1 MPQHT
6 TSTTEGSNVHQDS
19 TAVKDTIRAAHRQHR
34 AALTAQEREAAAA
47 ALARHGLEWT
57 RSINNGTVGTV
68 CVYLSVGFEPP
79 TLRLIEALHAAGHS
93 VLLPVCEPGRELAWV
108 YWSPDAEFERS
119 SFAPILEPVGER
131 HGPETAGG
139 AVALFIPATAVDV
152 DGNRIGQGGG
162 YYDKFLGHLATAGK
176 EIPLAAV
183 IYDEELLPA
192 GRIPAEVFDRPVP
205 AVLTPGG
212 VRELPV
218 G

>member
-1 MPQHT
+1 M
-6 TSTTEGSNVHQDS
+6 EGSNVHQDS
-19 TAVKDTIRAAHRQHR
+19 TAAKDSIRAAHRQHR
-34 AALTAQEREAAAA
+34 ASLTVQEREAAAA
-47 ALARHGLEWT
+47 ALARHGLAWA
-57 RSINNGTVGTV
+57 RSITAGTPGTV

-79 TLRLIEALHAAGHS
+79 TLRLIEALHGAGHS

-108 YWSPDAEFERS
+108 YWSPAAEFERS
-119 SFAPILEPVGER
+119 PFAPILEPVGDR

-139 AVALFIPATAVDV
+139 AAALFIPATAVDV
-152 DGNRIGQGGG
+152 EGNRVGQGGG

-192 GRIPAEVFDRPVP
+192 GRIPAEAFDRPVP

-212 VRELPV
+212 LRELSSE
-218 G
+218 

>member
-1 MPQHT
+1 MPGRFKANT
-6 TSTTEGSNVHQDS
+6 KGSNVHQDS
-19 TAVKDTIRAAHRQHR
+19 TAAKDTIRAAHRQHR
-34 AALTAQEREAAAA
+34 AALTPQEREAAAG
-47 ALARHGLEWT
+47 ALARHGLAWA
-57 RSINNGTVGTV
+57 RSLTGGTAGTV

-79 TLRLIEALHAAGHS
+79 TLRLIEALHAAGHN

-108 YWSPDAEFERS
+108 YWSPGAEFERS
-119 SFAPILEPVGER
+119 RFAPILEPVGER

-139 AVALFIPATAVDV
+139 AFALFIPATAVDV
-152 DGNRIGQGGG
+152 EGNRIGQGGG

-192 GRIPAEVFDRPVP
+192 GRIPAETFDRPVP

-212 VRELPV
+212 LLDLPAA
-218 G
+218 